1 MQKAFTEWIE
11 SLLGDDADSLV
22 YKTNFMELCKY
33 KCSTNSLLKLY
44 EDIDNLEKI
53 VVTYVENKD
62 DQASKSDFYYE
73 LSVFISRYKLN
84 IRI

>member
-1 MQKAFTEWIE
+1 MQKAFIDWVE
-11 SLLGDDADSLV
+11 SILKNNTNSIN
-22 YKTNFMELCKY
+22 YKNNFIELCKY
-33 KCSTNSLLKLY
+33 KCNTDSLFKLY

-53 VVTYVENKD
+53 VASYRENIEDPSLKL
-62 DQASKSDFYYE
+62 DFYYE